1 MFIQEIL
8 RATMGMAQ
16 PENAKKGID
25 FSWGKKNINNVKM
38 HSSSLQK
45 FSFFIT
51 VKSKRY
57 RQAVS
62 VYSVLLKFIIL
73 CYLVS
78 SNSGSTVWKF
88 HDFSITQILHELY
101 FGDSRSA
108 KSTILTQF
116 EALNLDF
123 YDFLNF
129 WKVEI

>member
-51 VKSKRY
+51 VKSKR
-57 RQAVS
+57 RQTVA
-62 VYSVLLKFIIL
+62 VYSVLLNFIIL
-73 CYLVS
+73 YYL
-78 SNSGSTVWKF
+78 
-88 HDFSITQILHELY
+88 
-101 FGDSRSA
+101 A
-108 KSTILTQF
+108 
-116 EALNLDF
+116 
-123 YDFLNF
+123 F
-129 WKVEI
+129 WKSDTSCTPLIQNC

>member
-8 RATMGMAQ
+8 KATMGMAQ

-62 VYSVLLKFIIL
+62 VYSVLLNFII
-73 CYLVS
+73 
-78 SNSGSTVWKF
+78 
-88 HDFSITQILHELY
+88 
-101 FGDSRSA
+101 
-108 KSTILTQF
+108 
-116 EALNLDF
+116 
-123 YDFLNF
+123 
-129 WKVEI
+129 